1 VGSRDRLGQ
10 FTSRRDRG
18 GGNRCSRVTV
28 RCPAIRHQPPL
39 LSFASPAR
47 CLWLARRPSRSPFL
61 IIASWTASRGRRPFC
76 DRSRVK
82 PSQDPRAPKMAFDSP
97 TRVWRDNRRDS
108 ITKATL
114 VILIPNLERKVASL
128 PTSSAMRAN
137 ARASR
142 AKFEARYLRTAWSC
156 RLSAQIKRATR
167 AYSWSFNAVSTGDLT
182 SSRRRLT
189 VNFIGGQ
196 S

>member
-1 VGSRDRLGQ
+1 
-10 FTSRRDRG
+10 
-18 GGNRCSRVTV
+18 
-28 RCPAIRHQPPL
+28 
-39 LSFASPAR
+39 
-47 CLWLARRPSRSPFL
+47 
-61 IIASWTASRGRRPFC
+61 
-76 DRSRVK
+76 
-82 PSQDPRAPKMAFDSP
+82 M
-97 TRVWRDNRRDS
+97 
-108 ITKATL
+108 KATF
-114 VILIPNLERKVASL
+114 VILISNLEKKIASL

-156 RLSAQIKRATR
+156 RCRLSAQIKRA
-167 AYSWSFNAVSTGDLT
+167 YSWPFNAVSTGDLT